1 MEVSKN
7 YIVDIRTFLNDYYGF
22 NYSSNKKLSHNF
34 CEDYLKQK
42 GIILMEVKVAKVK
55 KEDILSG
62 RLVFVKDEYGQ
73 VLAYKNPLRLGFK
86 LERLKKKTLKERR
99 LKVLNEQGFTYDEN
113 GKVKKYRIIGGIK

>member
-1 MEVSKN
+1 
-7 YIVDIRTFLNDYYGF
+7 
-22 NYSSNKKLSHNF
+22 
-34 CEDYLKQK
+34 
-42 GIILMEVKVAKVK
+42 MEVKFPKVK

-73 VLAYKNPLRLGFK
+73 VLAYKNPLRLDFK

-113 GKVKKYRIIGGIK
+113 DKVKKI